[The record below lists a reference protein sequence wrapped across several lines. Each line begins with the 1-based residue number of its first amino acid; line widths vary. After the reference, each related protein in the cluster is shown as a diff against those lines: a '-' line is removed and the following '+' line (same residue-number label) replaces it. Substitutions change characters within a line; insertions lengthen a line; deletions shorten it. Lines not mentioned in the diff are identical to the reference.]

1 MGCVGP
7 VGQTTNGRLGAHH
20 LIIRTLV
27 YCWISHGWR
36 LLGRISCE
44 THAQSTVI
52 RVMHVKL
59 PSICSW
65 PLCRES
71 GLAMRLRLYL
81 DRSLA
86 MCLLKPSSLPQCV
99 LAYPMCLRNA
109 SSPLSK
115 VSSQCVCASHA
126 IVCASQCV
134 FTMRQRLPMCLR
146 LLSLF

>member
-1 MGCVGP
+1 MELRGGLCWSCWP
-7 VGQTTNGRLGAHH
+7 NNQWTAGR
-20 LIIRTLV
+20 TP
-27 YCWISHGWR
+27 SHNQNFLLLDLSGWR
-36 LLGRISCE
+36 LLGQISCE
-44 THAQSTVI
+44 THAQSTVM

-109 SSPLSK
+109 ILAYIQGVFAMRLRHPMRLHN
-115 VSSQCVCASHA
+115 ASA
-126 IVCASQCV
+126 PPNASA
-134 FTMRQRLPMCLR
+134 R
-146 LLSLF
+146 SNASES